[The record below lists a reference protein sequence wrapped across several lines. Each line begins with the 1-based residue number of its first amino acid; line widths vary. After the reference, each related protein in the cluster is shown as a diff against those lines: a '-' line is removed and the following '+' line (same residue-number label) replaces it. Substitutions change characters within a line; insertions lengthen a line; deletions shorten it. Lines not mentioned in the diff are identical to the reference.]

1 MSSDDKAKG
10 VTRILSLRVLSAQA
24 KGHYIFESFFQLVL
38 LKKISERIKF
48 QRLCLQSTLQSL
60 NKNITREDVLVRIA
74 KC

>member
-10 VTRILSLRVLSAQA
+10 VTRILSLSVLSAQA

-38 LKKISERIKF
+38 LKKISDRIKF

-60 NKNITREDVLVRIA
+60 NKNITREDVLVRTA